1 MPEADEYTL
10 RALQENLSLMAV
22 DSITN
27 KLLGVAIN
35 GVVTKDTLSL
45 PQDEDFVRQA
55 LNLKVRGKLGVGFI
69 REPMIPVITHRYPL
83 PIMLRNIQLTLVQR
97 LLMYELLNYST
108 VDVQL
113 FVEDI
118 ST

>member
-35 GVVTKDTLSL
+35 GVVTRDTLSV
-45 PQDEDFVRQA
+45 PIQEDFQRKAFCEMHWLSSA
-55 LNLKVRGKLGVGFI
+55 L
-69 REPMIPVITHRYPL
+69 H
-83 PIMLRNIQLTLVQR
+83 
-97 LLMYELLNYST
+97 
-108 VDVQL
+108 
-113 FVEDI
+113 
-118 ST
+118 

>member
-35 GVVTKDTLSL
+35 GVVTRDTLSV
-45 PQDEDFVRQA
+45 PIQEDFQRKESLCEMHCLSSACIKKYCAGAAYNQ
-55 LNLKVRGKLGVGFI
+55 LG
-69 REPMIPVITHRYPL
+69 
-83 PIMLRNIQLTLVQR
+83 
-97 LLMYELLNYST
+97 
-108 VDVQL
+108 
-113 FVEDI
+113 
-118 ST
+118 

>member
-35 GVVTKDTLSL
+35 GVVTRDTLSL
-45 PQDEDFVRQA
+45 PQHEDFVRQA
-55 LNLKVRGKLGVGFI
+55 TSPSHILNSPILNPFNL
-69 REPMIPVITHRYPL
+69 REKPKKARKRRQNPL
-83 PIMLRNIQLTLVQR
+83 M
-97 LLMYELLNYST
+97 
-108 VDVQL
+108 
-113 FVEDI
+113 
-118 ST
+118 

>member
-35 GVVTKDTLSL
+35 GVVTRDTLSV
-45 PQDEDFVRQA
+45 PIQEDFQRKESLCEMHCLSSALHYEVLCRCGLQPVRI
-55 LNLKVRGKLGVGFI
+55 K
-69 REPMIPVITHRYPL
+69 Y
-83 PIMLRNIQLTLVQR
+83 
-97 LLMYELLNYST
+97 
-108 VDVQL
+108 
-113 FVEDI
+113 
-118 ST
+118 